1 MVSGRLGRSCITDMK
16 ALAGVAHKLV
26 ATNFA
31 LPNKRGKEAN
41 GDSGARGF
49 IGNVGHRN
57 RRQGRSWELGW
68 GPYAPKRGSEEK
80 HAELFEAAQR
90 VTAAM
95 ADADHDYNVAEQT
108 ALEAHV
114 QGLTGLPG
122 MPKDV
127 GQLLDKRYIAA
138 TIGRGAG
145 NPQHTDPHD
154 FGGGLFTKI
163 GKGPCMFALGT
174 RIRGVRARQRRGCL
188 VYQHTSCDA
197 WRVRPAGCGAR
208 EARRAGVGR
217 QGGVAGRQAQC
228 QLGRAP
234 DFRRIHKSLGALNQQ
249 RN

>member
-41 GDSGARGF
+41 GDFGTRGF

-114 QGLTGLPG
+114 EGLTGLPG

-163 GKGPCMFALGT
+163 GKGPCMFALPEFEVY
-174 RIRGVRARQRRGCL
+174 VRANDGDVLYINTPAVMHGAC
-188 VYQHTSCDA
+188 VPPDA
-197 WRVRPAGCGAR
+197 AHAK
-208 EARRAGVGR
+208 RAGQEWGAKEASQVAR
-217 QGGVAGRQAQC
+217 LNASWEEHLTFGVYTRV
-228 QLGRAP
+228 
-234 DFRRIHKSLGALNQQ
+234 
-249 RN
+249 